1 MPGSVGGGSL
11 VEDFSQSHQLCH
23 SDLLQST
30 HILEPIPGHTIM
42 RNIVQRIQSVILML
56 LGGGNTVLSCSL
68 VLKLLRSSS
77 LCFQVFCP
85 ATLNRVKILTEVY
98 LTDSALFPPTF
109 QKKNLPQETLPRK
122 KLLNRAS
129 HIKSVIQ
136 KLFTEICTS
145 ALHAP
150 PTTWRTGTVP
160 VPTQKCGF
168 SSFRALLVCAF

>member
-68 VLKLLRSSS
+68 VLIFIAMFSRILS
-77 LCFQVFCP
+77 C
-85 ATLNRVKILTEVY
+85 TLNKVKILTEVY

-136 KLFTEICTS
+136 KLFTEICSS
-145 ALHAP
+145 A
-150 PTTWRTGTVP
+150 
-160 VPTQKCGF
+160 
-168 SSFRALLVCAF
+168 

>member
-23 SDLLQST
+23 SDLLPST

-77 LCFQVFCP
+77 LCFQGFCP

-122 KLLNRAS
+122 KLPNRAS

-136 KLFTEICTS
+136 KLFFIEICTS
-145 ALHAP
+145 A
-150 PTTWRTGTVP
+150 
-160 VPTQKCGF
+160 
-168 SSFRALLVCAF
+168 

>member
-1 MPGSVGGGSL
+1 MQQQKWHCVCGDAWNSLCCNALVTFAFCKVIFFWKLRDGIALCVQLWMPGSVGGGSL

-23 SDLLQST
+23 SDLLPST
-30 HILEPIPGHTIM
+30 HILEPIPGHTII

-56 LGGGNTVLSCSL
+56 LGGGNTVLSFSL

-109 QKKNLPQETLPRK
+109 QKRTCPK
-122 KLLNRAS
+122 K
-129 HIKSVIQ
+129 HCPGKSCP
-136 KLFTEICTS
+136 TESRI
-145 ALHAP
+145 
-150 PTTWRTGTVP
+150 
-160 VPTQKCGF
+160 
-168 SSFRALLVCAF
+168 

>member
-23 SDLLQST
+23 SDLLPST

-42 RNIVQRIQSVILML
+42 RNIVQRIQGVIMTL

-98 LTDSALFPPTF
+98 LTVSALFPPTF
-109 QKKNLPQETLPRK
+109 QKRTCPK
-122 KLLNRAS
+122 KHRPGKS
-129 HIKSVIQ
+129 CPTERCIK
-136 KLFTEICTS
+136 KRRPKTFYEICTF
-145 ALHAP
+145 A
-150 PTTWRTGTVP
+150 
-160 VPTQKCGF
+160 
-168 SSFRALLVCAF
+168 